1 MMDLLVIYSNRFG
14 ILDMTIN
21 SPPQQRIVNY
31 YNNNMINQITGD
43 TIYLNAF
50 LLNFIAQKK

>member
-1 MMDLLVIYSNRFG
+1 MLVIYSNRFG